1 MSDKVTE
8 FEWKLRAIKNL
19 APNCSFSTDN
29 DGKLDWGNGNPLDE
43 PSETKINEEI
53 AKLKADYDSQEYART
68 RKPLYPEIGDQLDA
82 LYHAGVFPKEMADKI
97 KAVKDANPKPE

>member
-43 PSETKINEEI
+43 PSETKINEET
-53 AKLKADYDSQEYART
+53 EYVVYAERF
-68 RKPLYPEIGDQLDA
+68 
-82 LYHAGVFPKEMADKI
+82 VF
-97 KAVKDANPKPE
+97 VV